1 MLTKIFGLIMA
12 AGVLFTS
19 IAMIIMGGKWQKIEQ
34 SAYAGNKRP
43 WWFLLLSFLLVSF
56 YIVTLLNFF
65 NNEKTIAGWLLMLVI
80 PIGWLIKAVLITF
93 NPKGRKKVSSIS
105 GDKAWIR
112 IGLARL
118 ALVAVLVLLVYLV

>member
-19 IAMIIMGGKWQKIEQ
+19 IAMIIMGGKW
-34 SAYAGNKRP
+34 P